1 MLFEEKVRTMHS
13 ALYGR
18 ILTKY
23 RKAIRK
29 TTAKTTEIKEKK
41 NTMSLIARE
50 NEKMNKKVPLESAG
64 NDPSTSS
71 MLSGRSTI

>member
-1 MLFEEKVRTMHS
+1 MLFEDKVRTMYL
-13 ALYGR
+13 AFYGR
-18 ILTKY
+18 ILTKN

-29 TTAKTTEIKEKK
+29 RTAKTTEIKEKK
-41 NTMSLIARE
+41 HDFTE
-50 NEKMNKKVPLESAG
+50 NEKMKKMNKKVTLQKPG

>member
-1 MLFEEKVRTMHS
+1 MLFEDKVRTMYLS
-13 ALYGR
+13 FYGR
-18 ILTKY
+18 ILTKN

-29 TTAKTTEIKEKK
+29 KNSKNDRNKGKK
-41 NTMSLIARE
+41 HDFTE
-50 NEKMNKKVPLESAG
+50 NEKMKKMNKKVTLENPG